1 MWEKV
6 WGNQLFAIEKGKKV
20 WYYEYVYTFRHL
32 YRHFYTSVRA
42 ANNERRDDVKS
53 AFAKISFILFFLL
66 SLSGCGKIGD
76 KTSSLTLIYGAVAAI
91 SFVLLLSYLFFI
103 REKRLW
109 FTVLF
114 VSVSVVNTGYFLLAI
129 SPTLSLALNA
139 NRIAYL
145 GSVFLPL
152 SMFMIILGVTNI
164 RYSKILPWL
173 LLCISSLVFFVA
185 ASPGVLDIYYK
196 EVALKI
202 VNGVSSLDKVYGPWH
217 PLYLFY
223 LLGYFIAMITVIIR
237 AAVKKLIGSVFHGVF
252 LAISVFVNI
261 GVWLIEQLSD
271 IDFEFLSV
279 SYIITELFLLGIDLV
294 MKENQRLKEIVNQK
308 NEAGPTHTGDDNT
321 ASSLP
326 DGNFKELFI
335 HGLDTLTPK
344 ERELFDEYVSGKT
357 TKDIL
362 ESMNITENT
371 LKFHNKNIYGK
382 LGVKSRKQLIEIH
395 KLISELDVEDDTCVN
410 VQQ

>member
-1 MWEKV
+1 VCEKV

-237 AAVKKLIGSVFHGVF
+237 AAVKS
-252 LAISVFVNI
+252 
-261 GVWLIEQLSD
+261 
-271 IDFEFLSV
+271 
-279 SYIITELFLLGIDLV
+279 
-294 MKENQRLKEIVNQK
+294 
-308 NEAGPTHTGDDNT
+308 
-321 ASSLP
+321 
-326 DGNFKELFI
+326 
-335 HGLDTLTPK
+335 
-344 ERELFDEYVSGKT
+344 
-357 TKDIL
+357 
-362 ESMNITENT
+362 
-371 LKFHNKNIYGK
+371 
-382 LGVKSRKQLIEIH
+382 
-395 KLISELDVEDDTCVN
+395 
-410 VQQ
+410 